1 MSRTEA
7 GRAVAAA
14 MDTLLNSVFDYQA
27 VDLECKR
34 EDKKLYETF
43 IAENST
49 HEWIVA
55 KWKDAYRGFDC
66 GATDCA
72 KDSEAGGAAPTGDW
86 AKVVLW
92 QSEQL

>member
-1 MSRTEA
+1 
-7 GRAVAAA
+7 
-14 MDTLLNSVFDYQA
+14 
-27 VDLECKR
+27 
-34 EDKKLYETF
+34 
-43 IAENST
+43 
-49 HEWIVA
+49 VA